1 MKKTKAIL
9 LLLSI
14 GLIFRL
20 AVFFL
25 GYPNPTFTA
34 DTQGYLELAQ
44 LIQEFSLN
52 NYIGHRTLGY
62 PLLIALAFGNIYVVI
77 AYQFII
83 GLVTS
88 LLWFLTLIKL
98 NFRVSHSFY
107 TSLFLSTLL
116 NVFIFETTILVECIT
131 LFFMSLLVYIVAQE
145 GLNTNRFKINL
156 WLSLVFGALTLI
168 KPFYAFLPFL
178 FLGLYFL
185 NHLKLNLKL
194 LNKSVILIGAIVVYF
209 GWSYV
214 NKVNTGHF
222 VSTTFYGLNTA
233 QNCVRFAEH
242 VPEELSWIGEP
253 YAHYREKSKVEGRDL
268 AMTIWYAYEENA
280 FNSKNLS
287 FPDLSAEL
295 GRYAKVAIA
304 SNPKAYVNQVLF
316 YSFKDFWSSSIY
328 WEESKFSSKKAEFVL
343 KHIWLVQRQFIKLF
357 RLLFII
363 LTPFVLFNFIKKRKV
378 NHLVV
383 FYAIVFAAAILQA
396 LVTYGNNARFSFP
409 FEFLMLI
416 SVLYFF
422 KENNGIL
429 YFKSMLNK
437 LRLK

>member
-83 GLVTS
+83 GLITS

-131 LFFMSLLVYIVAQE
+131 LFFMSLLVYIVAPE
-145 GLNTNRFKINL
+145 GLNTNRFKLNL
-156 WLSLVFGALTLI
+156 WLSLVCGALTLI

-178 FLGLYFL
+178 FFGLYFL

-242 VPEELSWIGEP
+242 VPEEFSWIGEP

-328 WEESKFSSKKAEFVL
+328 WEDSKFTSTTSEYIL
-343 KHIWLVQRQFIKLF
+343 KRIWYVQRQFIKLF
-357 RLLFII
+357 RLLFLL
-363 LTPFVLFNFIKKRKV
+363 LTPFVVYSFFKKRRITDSI
-378 NHLVV
+378 V
-383 FYAIVFAAAILQA
+383 FYSIIYAAAILQA

-409 FEFLMLI
+409 FEFLMLF
-416 SVLYFF
+416 SVLYVLKEHNSLSYVKSKF
-422 KENNGIL
+422 K
-429 YFKSMLNK
+429 
-437 LRLK
+437 RLQVK